1 MITLRTP
8 RRTSFPFAVA
18 SLTACLAV
26 LALTGTGAQAQT
38 WTKTGSPG
46 NLPATAQVTQGVG
59 VLTTILGS
67 LSTISTASTASNPD
81 LFQIYINGASPFS
94 ATTVGP
100 ATTLFDTQL
109 FLFDAAGAAVY
120 ANDDASTFTKGAL
133 LNPAA
138 PLASGF
144 YFLGVSAYGAIPRS
158 GGTTSAFDMF
168 PNTVDDTS
176 GTVPFTGLKAPK
188 PGVTGPLTNWS
199 LSSADV
205 ETGVYSI
212 ALSGV
217 SYAAAPVPESS
228 TTVSLG
234 LLLLLGLGGVVIAAK
249 RRKMKVETAS
259 IA

>member
-1 MITLRTP
+1 MITSRTP
-8 RRTSFPFAVA
+8 RRTGSPLVGA
-18 SLTACLAV
+18 SLTVGLAV

-67 LSTISTASTASNPD
+67 LGTISTASTASNPD

-109 FLFDAAGAAVY
+109 FLFDSAGAAVY

-133 LNPAA
+133 LNPVA

-176 GTVPFTGLKAPK
+176 GTVPFTGLKGPK
-188 PGVTGPLTNWS
+188 AGVTGPLTNWS

-212 ALSGV
+212 ALSGA
-217 SYAAAPVPESS
+217 SYAAPVPESS

-249 RRKMKVETAS
+249 RKKTKVETAS